1 MVYAA
6 VFSGATCQTKSTK
19 SRVSRKEMP
28 TDLEAETLRR
38 TIRKKASSN
47 GMAARMAWVVV
58 YMGKNPP
65 SWMEWAKLV
74 LRVWIIAKKL
84 RKCKNFIGSTNY
96 NGAKVTIGRTD

>member
-1 MVYAA
+1 
-6 VFSGATCQTKSTK
+6 
-19 SRVSRKEMP
+19 
-28 TDLEAETLRR
+28 
-38 TIRKKASSN
+38 
-47 GMAARMAWVVV
+47 MAWVVV
-58 YMGKNPP
+58 YMAKNPP